1 MRAQPPDEDPGND
14 VERFTLDFRTHANSL
29 AEMRRSFDS
38 WLAAAG
44 VDDDTAY
51 DLILAVNEAV
61 SNSVEHAYP
70 PGVDGRVLIS
80 ADLGGDGA
88 VCAVVSD
95 DGRWRVPPAALS
107 GRGRGLLLMR
117 ENVDQVVV
125 DRTSRG
131 TTVSLRRSPRTR
143 RSESLG
149 DRQDGHEVLVE
160 ERDTGVRVTVRGDVP
175 ASTGAALRRSLLT
188 AARGGAVPVVVD
200 LGDLGAETA
209 GAVHAV
215 FAVADAAAS
224 AGNRVVVV
232 AKPDTPA
239 WTALT
244 ASGVPHVADLVSPIG

>member
-1 MRAQPPDEDPGND
+1 MSALPPAESSGTH
-14 VERFTLDFRTHANSL
+14 VERFTLDFRTHSTSL

-38 WLAAAG
+38 WLVSAG
-44 VDDDTAY
+44 VDDDVAY
-51 DLILAVNEAV
+51 DLLLAVNEAV

-70 PGVDGRVLIS
+70 PGADGRVLIS
-80 ADLGGDGA
+80 AHLKADGTL
-88 VCAVVSD
+88 CAVVSD

-131 TTVSLRRSPRTR
+131 TTVSLCRSPRTR
-143 RSESLG
+143 RSEALD

-160 ERDTGVRVTVRGDVP
+160 ERDTGVLVTVRGDVP
-175 ASTGAALRRSLLT
+175 AGTGAALRRSLLT

-200 LGDLGAETA
+200 LGDLGDETA

-215 FAVADAAAS
+215 FAVADAASA
-224 AGNRVVVV
+224 AGNRVVVL
-232 AKPDTPA
+232 ARPDTPA
-239 WTALT
+239 WDALT
-244 ASGVPHVADLVSPIG
+244 ASGVPHVADVVSPIG